1 MTAKVNLT
9 PKISYKYLLIE
20 GKSEERG
27 KSEKKRGLKEDLLL
41 ASTALQPS
49 LMFYLLLTKVSPVD
63 PFFNPIL
70 HLKKQRLANVEP
82 CLTSK

>member
-41 ASTALQPS
+41 ASTTLQPS
-49 LMFYLLLTKVSPVD
+49 LMF
-63 PFFNPIL
+63 
-70 HLKKQRLANVEP
+70 
-82 CLTSK
+82 C